1 MDDKDYHELM
11 ADLYK
16 QQREPKGARPQNVG
30 EIEWKNRHLISA
42 KLNEALYAD
51 LMAFCRSKGYSVNS
65 AIKEILTKH
74 FNHV

>member
-16 QQREPKGARPQNVG
+16 QQREPKEAKPDGMPDNL
-30 EIEWKNRHLISA
+30 WKNRYLISA

-51 LMAFCRSKGYSVNS
+51 FFVWCKQHGYSINTG
-65 AIKEILTKH
+65 IKQILSEK